1 MASVKSFDLNG
12 LGLNALMSARTAAI
26 LFGIWL
32 AYRVATALYNIS
44 PLHPLYRFPG
54 PKLAAMGF
62 FYEGYYDW
70 ILVGRYGHEI
80 RRMHEKYVRINPE
93 ELHCDDPRFVD
104 EIYASGNRKR
114 DKWQHFLNTGAT
126 GPILVG
132 GFSTPAHELHRTR
145 RLPMNRFFSRGQML
159 KLEGEVHDF
168 TQRTCDKLLR
178 TRGVFD
184 IKEAFNCYTADI
196 ISQYAFGEPMGFTD
210 QEGWTPNFGSW
221 VKSFF
226 NSAYM
231 MRHVAPAR
239 AAVAVAPYFANYMG
253 DDMKNLMHQLQV
265 VIPGHIQKA
274 IDNKENGRIFA
285 DLMANDQMPDEEK
298 TIYRLSGEGFNILL
312 AGTETTAASL
322 ACITFYLLS
331 QPTTFARL
339 QDSLKGADPLNLKWT
354 DLEQRPYLWAVIHE
368 SLRLMPGI
376 AHRSSRIARDE
387 DLVYKSEDG
396 KVEWVI
402 PRGTPM
408 SMTSMIQHTNE
419 SLFPDPKEFI
429 PERWLLEDRRHN
441 YALEKHLISFGKG
454 SRACLGKDLAYC
466 ELYLLTAA
474 LALRVLPRARLHD
487 TTVEDIEY
495 DHDLIVPQPKRG
507 SVRVQVEIS

>member
-1 MASVKSFDLNG
+1 MVYMPKHTFRFSVNRRELFRLLSRLFSPGQNRPHPEHPVLRMATVKSFDLNG
-12 LGLNALMSARTAAI
+12 LGLNALLSVRTVVI

-32 AYRVATALYNIS
+32 AYRVAIALYNIS

-80 RRMHEKYVRINPE
+80 RRMHEKYGIVLSPKWSNEDLPVADALSSGPIVRINPE

-132 GFSTPAHELHRTR
+132 GFSTTAHELHRTR

-210 QEGWTPNFGSW
+210 QEGWTPNFGGW
-221 VKSFF
+221 AKSFF

-253 DDMKNLMHQLQV
+253 DDMKNLMHHLQV

-298 TIYRLSGEGFNILL
+298 TIYRLSGEGFNILV
-312 AGTETTAASL
+312 AGTETTAVSL
-322 ACITFYLLS
+322 SPF
-331 QPTTFARL
+331 F
-339 QDSLKGADPLNLKWT
+339 
-354 DLEQRPYLWAVIHE
+354 
-368 SLRLMPGI
+368 
-376 AHRSSRIARDE
+376 RI
-387 DLVYKSEDG
+387 
-396 KVEWVI
+396 
-402 PRGTPM
+402 
-408 SMTSMIQHTNE
+408 
-419 SLFPDPKEFI
+419 
-429 PERWLLEDRRHN
+429 
-441 YALEKHLISFGKG
+441 LI
-454 SRACLGKDLAYC
+454 
-466 ELYLLTAA
+466 LTA
-474 LALRVLPRARLHD
+474 
-487 TTVEDIEY
+487 
-495 DHDLIVPQPKRG
+495 
-507 SVRVQVEIS
+507 